1 MTCTLTNKSEKDWHV
16 RSQTIWSLLGRAL
29 DGDDVEIK
37 AAIRQV
43 GSVAGAPWRAVAFA
57 IRLLPLISWCPK
69 RRFSGGTSPGNRG
82 VVHLVARL
90 GRLTAS

>member
-43 GSVAGAPWRAVAFA
+43 GSVAGAPGEPSPSLSGCYLSSPGARNVDSAVAP
-57 IRLLPLISWCPK
+57 RLATAGSCTWL
-69 RRFSGGTSPGNRG
+69 
-82 VVHLVARL
+82 ARL